1 MNADG
6 PKRLLAE
13 IDRKLAQRLEGIRR
27 QEETDAA
34 ELETQFRQRLQ
45 LELDTRRQAHAR
57 ELARRNAR
65 RIRQATQHARERLW
79 DSQKACVESLLEE
92 IRDALKRPDRAAS
105 WLTAWL
111 SKIRKQMDQEDAEM
125 ELEVAPS
132 WRKAAQA
139 LTDIRVRTRPMP
151 GGAIL
156 RDEQRGIEVDASWE
170 RRLHDLMPTLWRRWH
185 EQISGNH

>member
-45 LELDTRRQAHAR
+45 LDLDTRRQAHAR

-65 RIRQATQHARERLW
+65 RIRQATQHAREHLW

-92 IRDALKRPDRAAS
+92 IRDALKRQDRASS

-111 SKIRKQMDQEDAEM
+111 SRVRKQMDQEDAEM

-170 RRLHDLMPTLWRRWH
+170 RRLHDLMPALWRRWH

>member
-13 IDRKLAQRLEGIRR
+13 IDRKLAQRLEEIRR

-34 ELETQFRQRLQ
+34 ELEARFRQRLQ
-45 LELDTRRQAHAR
+45 FELDARRQSYAR

-79 DSQKACVESLLEE
+79 DSQKVCVESLLEE
-92 IRDALKRPDRAAS
+92 ILDALKRQDRASS

-111 SKIRKQMDQEDAEM
+111 SRVRKQMDQEDAEM

-170 RRLHDLMPTLWRRWH
+170 RRLHDLMPALWRRWH